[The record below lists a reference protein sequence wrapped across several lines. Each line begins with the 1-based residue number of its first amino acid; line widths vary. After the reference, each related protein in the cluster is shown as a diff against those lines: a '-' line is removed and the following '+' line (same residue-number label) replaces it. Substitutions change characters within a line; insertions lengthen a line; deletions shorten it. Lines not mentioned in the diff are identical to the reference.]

1 MYHILLIE
9 EYIILRTG
17 IKALIDAQPEL
28 KLFAEATSVQ
38 EALTIKPLESI
49 DLIITDIKS
58 DHQRTKNDIEHLLA
72 SFPKAKILVFTPSE
86 NEDGALASLGA
97 GAAGFLFKEASGEA
111 LIQAVNQLF
120 VSTTSAE
127 VSTATT
133 SA

>member
-17 IKALIDAQPEL
+17 IKALIEAQPDL

-38 EALTIKPLESI
+38 EALTINPLGSI

-58 DHQRTKNDIEHLLA
+58 DQQRTKNDIDLLLA
-72 SFPKAKILVFTPSE
+72 SFPEARILVFTSSE
-86 NEDGALASLGA
+86 NEDSALASLEA
-97 GAAGFLFKEASGEA
+97 GAADYLFKEASGEE
-111 LIQAVNQLF
+111 LIQALARLLVD
-120 VSTTSAE
+120 TTAAE
-127 VSTATT
+127 GSTATT